1 MIRLARRPIVFPI
14 LRLRLCPALWLLLC
28 LAVAVPVLA
37 RTARAADDATARLD
51 GLARDMTAR
60 TGAVNKL
67 LDLDRDQLRT
77 KVAALRK
84 ARDAERAR
92 LDKAVAELARLRGE
106 RAELAARYDAVAG
119 EMRAVEDAV
128 RSNAA
133 QARTL
138 LAASALT
145 SLVPDRLAPLD
156 RVARSRD
163 FPGLPTITGLG
174 GLLLDEIRSGATAET
189 RPGTFLGPD
198 GRTRTGGLLRAG
210 SLFLGARDEDGRTCL
225 LTPGS
230 TPPQAV
236 AATPGEAE
244 KAMAAWA
251 DGAGQVLPV
260 DPSHGA
266 ALSLLQARRTLDDW
280 VQGGGLLLWPIL
292 VIGLAALL
300 VVFYKGAR
308 LFLARPCPRDFALRL
323 RTAWD
328 ADGPSGLTRLL
339 KSLPR
344 TPAAR
349 VLLWAAPDADPELRD
364 KRLQEGFL
372 AELHRLE
379 SGLGFIAVMAAVA
392 PLLGLLGTVTGM
404 IDSFQAV
411 TVFGTA
417 NPRIMSSGI
426 SEALITTQAGLGV
439 AIPAMLLHQFL
450 KQRVQGLASDMEQQ
464 CAAFQALL
472 AANPDKDGAA

>member
-1 MIRLARRPIVFPI
+1 MIRSSLPRTLSAGCLA
-14 LRLRLCPALWLLLC
+14 LCLVLTGWTVPAL
-28 LAVAVPVLA
+28 AQED
-37 RTARAADDATARLD
+37 AAARLD
-51 GLARDMTAR
+51 GLAASMTAR
-60 TGAVNKL
+60 TEAVGKL
-67 LDLDRDQLRT
+67 LDLDENELRAR
-77 KVAALRK
+77 VAGLRK

-106 RAELAARYDAVAG
+106 HKALADRYEAVAG

-138 LAASALT
+138 LEKSART

-156 RVARSRD
+156 RMARSRE
-163 FPGLPTITGLG
+163 FPGLEAISALG
-174 GLLLDEIRSGATAET
+174 GLLLDEIASGRTVE
-189 RPGTFLGPD
+189 RLDGTFLGPD
-198 GRTRTGGLLRAG
+198 GQARNGSLLRAG
-210 SLFLGARDEDGRTCL
+210 SLFFGATDQDGHTYL

-230 TPPQAV
+230 IPPQAV
-236 AATPGEAE
+236 AATPG
-244 KAMAAWA
+244 AASDAIGSWA
-251 DGAGQVLPV
+251 DGSGLVLPM
-260 DPSHGA
+260 DPTNGA

-292 VIGLAALL
+292 AIGLAALL
-300 VVFYKGAR
+300 AVLYKGAR
-308 LFLARPCPRDFALRL
+308 LFSARPCPRDFADRL
-323 RTAWD
+323 RTARD
-328 ADGPSGLTRLL
+328 ADGWTGVERLL
-339 KSLPR
+339 KSMPR
-344 TPAAR
+344 SPAAR
-349 VLLWAAPDADPELRD
+349 VLLWTTPDAAPDLRD

-372 AELHRLE
+372 SELRRLE
-379 SGLGFIAVMAAVA
+379 SWLGFIAVMAAVA

-450 KQRVQGLASDMEQQ
+450 KQRVQALSGDMEQQ
-464 CAAFQALL
+464 CAAVQALL
-472 AANPDKDGAA
+472 AAAPEKDGGAS